1 MVNIQIHTG
10 DLIPPIQS
18 LENYFWN
25 GGVSIIRAAFAH
37 SYFVHPDAV
46 RERTP
51 YYPNRARRSGNHYPG
66 LDKGKH
72 AIWPEDGREVILD
85 VNLRAHQA
93 WERYTGRKL
102 LTRTAYGV
110 RHIWGHPWNPD
121 AFTAGWNLC
130 YMPFWAGMPTEDQHP
145 HPELRDAIKQ
155 ASWDLYFRDDPVCPP
170 PDFVANPGLDLQTI
184 LGGQPLLI
192 LTRDATADVTP
203 SGRAS
208 THDAVL
214 PISLD
219 PSPAQVFKEAL
230 LRTKQA
236 WIVIA
241 YEDGREEVRLWDAD
255 RISSS
260 SNIIGNLRSR
270 STFRAGAW
278 QQNGITSVRVSID
291 KPIL

>member
-155 ASWDLYFRDDPVCPP
+155 ASWDLYFRDDPVCQP
-170 PDFVANPGLDLQTI
+170 PDFVMDPGGDLCEILD
-184 LGGQPLLI
+184 GQPLRVL
-192 LTRDATADVTP
+192 AAETP
-203 SGRAS
+203 SGTKPRRLPEEPFIN
-208 THDAVL
+208 DDGGVL
-214 PISLD
+214 M
-219 PSPAQVFKEAL
+219 
-230 LRTKQA
+230 
-236 WIVIA
+236 
-241 YEDGREEVRLWDAD
+241 
-255 RISSS
+255 
-260 SNIIGNLRSR
+260 
-270 STFRAGAW
+270 
-278 QQNGITSVRVSID
+278 SVRVIRTQTHQSWSNICKATQALQGND
-291 KPIL
+291 HDPFGTSNVEASSKSCVRRILRETGLTIRQLETLLFDNRFC